1 MVCSEPMCEEFKVQ
15 NVKCAGCVRTIQ
27 DGLKNQ
33 PGVTGVE
40 VTIDSGLV
48 RVTGKPLKRASL
60 AAKLQ
65 ELGYPEIGGQE
76 IP

>member
-1 MVCSEPMCEEFKVQ
+1 MCEEFKVQ

-27 DGLKNQ
+27 DGLKDQ
-33 PGVTGVE
+33 PGVSGVD

-48 RVTGKPLKRASL
+48 RVTGKHLKRAGL

-65 ELGYPEIGGQE
+65 QLGYPEIAGQNT
-76 IP
+76 P